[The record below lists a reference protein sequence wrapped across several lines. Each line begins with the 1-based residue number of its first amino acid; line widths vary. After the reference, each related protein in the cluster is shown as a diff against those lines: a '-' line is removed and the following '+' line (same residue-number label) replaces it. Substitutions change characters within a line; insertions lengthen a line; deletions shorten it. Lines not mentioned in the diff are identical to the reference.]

1 MGRMGSITL
10 HGQFSLSGSRL
21 LPSPGIAAVVC
32 ARSSNA
38 VGPTNAGP
46 VKEEVDD
53 DRILDRLEDGREG
66 GLAIVC
72 RFQLAASHLDG
83 GNDNGAKISL
93 PIIRPIHLIPR
104 SLARS
109 LSLPSHQDKASSDT
123 NEGSTPPKS
132 RARLLSDRRRS
143 CPVKVHHDKS
153 CHEELYSTS

>member
-1 MGRMGSITL
+1 MTCRQFREWERGRIMGQIRTREVRQERRSNSLGVPNSIRNSKEL
-10 HGQFSLSGSRL
+10 NI
-21 LPSPGIAAVVC
+21 LPE
-32 ARSSNA
+32 
-38 VGPTNAGP
+38 
-46 VKEEVDD
+46 KEEVD
-53 DRILDRLEDGREG
+53 DRILDRGEEGKEG

-109 LSLPSHQDKASSDT
+109 LSPPSHQDKASSDT

-132 RARLLSDRRRS
+132 RARSAPLRS
-143 CPVKVHHDKS
+143 SSIVS
-153 CHEELYSTS
+153 GESTS